1 MNRLLLILGLI
12 LGLSGIAP
20 LSALAEPGQM
30 PAGSV
35 GPAPAA
41 PGMIVRDG
49 VLLNRAQEQR
59 AEAIGAKL
67 RCLVCQNESVEVSQA
82 TLARQFR
89 GIIRRRVV
97 KGQTDQRIIDFMVRR
112 YGIFILL
119 KPPLIPAT
127 WLLWFS
133 PVIALLGGLLVLIF
147 ARKRRSQPPSP
158 LTAAEEA
165 RLKELLH

>member
-1 MNRLLLILGLI
+1 MKRLLIILCVMAGFI
-12 LGLSGIAP
+12 GAG
-20 LSALAEPGQM
+20 SAWAEPGQIA
-30 PAGSV
+30 PKTV
-35 GPAPAA
+35 GPLAAA
-41 PGMIVRDG
+41 PGKVVRDG
-49 VLLNRAQEQR
+49 VLLSRAQELR
-59 AEAIGAKL
+59 AEAIGSKL
-67 RCLVCQNESVEVSQA
+67 RCLVCQNESVEVSEA

-97 KGQTDQRIIDFMVRR
+97 KGESDKRIIDFMVQR

-133 PVIALLGGLLVLIF
+133 PLIALLCGGLVLIF
-147 ARKRRSQPPSP
+147 ARKRRSQPPPP
-158 LTAAEEA
+158 LTATEEA